1 MNNSHPAEPFSV
13 AVIGGGIGGLC
24 LTIALLRRN
33 IPVKVYEQAPEFKE
47 IGLGIG
53 LGPNSIAAMQLI
65 DPAIAQSFKKLATDN
80 ASANIEEHFRTWINF
95 RDGRANLP
103 RLVAKVM
110 TCDTNRTGICSA
122 RRAPFLDQLIGMV
135 PKEICFFGK
144 KLINIERLQN
154 GTTIL
159 VFEDGSSAEADVVIG
174 CDGIKSATRHLLF
187 PGRNLDDFLTFTN
200 DVAYRALLP
209 MREAEQAISH
219 DLAHNAQMYLFPG
232 GHILTYPVDEHA
244 AVNVIGVVR
253 KESWEHGSWLLK
265 DVQSEQVDSD
275 FQAAGVHVKKLIKVR
290 RLSNN
295 ADNCANVSR
304 P

>member
-1 MNNSHPAEPFSV
+1 MNNSQPTETFSV

-24 LTIALLRRN
+24 LTIALLRRG

-80 ASANIEEHFRTWINF
+80 ASVNIEEHFRTWINF
-95 RDGRANLP
+95 RDGRTNQP

-110 TCDTNRTGICSA
+110 TCDINRTGICSA
-122 RRAPFLDQLIGMV
+122 RRAPFLDQLIAMI

-144 KLINIERLQN
+144 RLINMERLQN

-159 VFEDGSSAEADVVIG
+159 VFEDGSSAEADVIIG

-187 PGRNLDDFLTFTN
+187 SGRSLDDFLTFTN

-209 MREAEQAISH
+209 MREAEQAVGH
-219 DLAHNAQMYLFPG
+219 DLAHNAQLYLFPG
-232 GHILTYPVDEHA
+232 GHILTYPVDGHA

-253 KESWEHGSWLLK
+253 KESWEHESWLLK

-275 FQAAGVHVKKLIKVR
+275 FQAAGIHIKKLIKVR
-290 RLSNN
+290 LLSNN
-295 ADNCANVSR
+295 ADNYC
-304 P
+304 

>member
-1 MNNSHPAEPFSV
+1 MYNLQPATTFSV
-13 AVIGGGIGGLC
+13 AIIGGGIGGLC
-24 LTIALLRRN
+24 LTIALLRRG

-53 LGPNSIAAMQLI
+53 LGPNSISAMQLI
-65 DPAIAQSFKKLATDN
+65 DPAIAQSFKQLATDN
-80 ASANIEEHFRTWINF
+80 DSANIEEHLRTWINF
-95 RDGRANLP
+95 RDGRSNQP

-144 KLINIERLQN
+144 KLINIEKLEN

-159 VFEDGSSAEADVVIG
+159 VFEDGSEAEADVVIG
-174 CDGIKSATRHLLF
+174 CDGIKSATRRLLF
-187 PGRNLDDFLTFTN
+187 PHRSLDDFLTFTK

-209 MREAEQAISH
+209 MCAAEQAVGY
-219 DLAHNAQMYLFPG
+219 DLAHNAQLYLFPG
-232 GHILTYPVDEHA
+232 GHILTYPVDGHA

-253 KESWEHGSWLLK
+253 KESWEHESWLLK
-265 DVQSEQVDSD
+265 GVQSQQVNSD
-275 FQAAGVHVKKLIKVR
+275 FQAAGDHVKKLIKVR

-295 ADNCANVSR
+295 TDSLC
-304 P
+304 